1 VKILI
6 LGASGMI
13 GRAMFQTI
21 SLNKEWDV
29 VGTTRSR
36 SPLKQE
42 SLPLRMGVDLLDPDG
57 VSALFKEEHPDIVI
71 NCAGLTKHLLEG
83 SDPIAAIKSNA
94 LLPHRIADQCAIVNA
109 RLIHIST
116 DCVYSGLTGNYRET
130 DISDPQDLYGKTKV
144 LGEVVGSNQVT
155 LRTSTIG
162 HEGSTCFGLLE
173 WFLSQSSCVGYVNA
187 IFSGVTTIELA
198 RVVKDFVIPN
208 KNLEGLYHVSADAI
222 DKYSLLRLLAD
233 IYKLHIPI
241 VKNGD
246 LKINRSLNSD
256 LFRKATG
263 YKAPSWPAMINVMY
277 KGWLEGMANVP
288 K

>member
-1 VKILI
+1 MKILI